1 MIRSESFQEIKVRPF
16 NRFYRVVLLLT
27 ATALVGCATSGG
39 GGESSARYSNFLVVG
54 IAGSFDSRAQ
64 FERAVVSG
72 LRAEGVEAKPYYLVT
87 GGNTPVRRANV
98 LEAIDEHGFDA
109 VVVTYPLDTE
119 ADIELRSAVTGTKV
133 SRKQDG
139 FLSLFRYDYEELND
153 PLDLSID
160 TQVKFRT
167 ELFDAATQEM
177 VWSSIKEGRKAENI
191 AVLIDDTGKS
201 VVAQLKSARKI
212 AR

>member
-1 MIRSESFQEIKVRPF
+1 MKPYH
-16 NRFYRVVLLLT
+16 RFYVVLLLL
-27 ATALVGCATSGG
+27 AGALLAGCAASGG
-39 GGESSARYSNFLVVG
+39 TGGSTDRFSNFLVVG
-54 IAGSFDSRAQ
+54 VAGRFDSRAQ

-72 LRAEGVEAKPYYLVT
+72 LRAEGVEAKAYYLVT
-87 GGNTPVRRANV
+87 GGDQPLTRAAV

-119 ADIELRSAVTGTKV
+119 SDIELRSAVTGTKV

-139 FLSLFRYDYEELND
+139 FLNLFRYDYEELND

-160 TQVKFRT
+160 TRITFRT
-167 ELFDAATQEM
+167 ELFDAASQEM
-177 VWSSIKEGRKAENI
+177 VWSSIKEGPKTKDI

-201 VVAQLKSARKI
+201 VVSQLKRAGKI

>member
-1 MIRSESFQEIKVRPF
+1 MIRSVNCQEIEVGPF
-16 NRFYRVVLLLT
+16 KRYCAML
-27 ATALVGCATSGG
+27 ALIAGAALSGCATSGG
-39 GGESSARYSNFLVVG
+39 TGESAGRYSNFLVVG

-72 LRAEGVEAKPYYLVT
+72 LRAEGVQAKAYYLVS
-87 GGNTPVRRANV
+87 GGNTGLSRAEV

-119 ADIELRSAVTGTKV
+119 TDVELRSAITGTKV
-133 SRKQDG
+133 SRKEG
-139 FLSLFRYDYEELND
+139 SFLNLFRYDYEELND

-160 TQVKFRT
+160 TKLTFRT
-167 ELFDAATQEM
+167 ELFDAASQEM
-177 VWSSIKEGRKAENI
+177 VWSSIKEGPKAENI
-191 AVLIDDTGKS
+191 AMLIDDTGKS